1 MSRLSDEQIASREKT
16 LRASVFLSVWAPLT
30 TGIAVLLS
38 RSTTQLADFIR
49 RTIELVA
56 LVVSYGVFRYVKRGA
71 TPDDAESARLE
82 SIAGY
87 FVAAALT
94 ISGLVMIVV
103 AIARVGTFEPGGN
116 VYPGLAIATLG
127 LIVNSWFWRR
137 YARLNREQFSAIMAA
152 QSKLYR
158 AKSMVDVA
166 VIVALTSVAID
177 PTHPATQYIDI
188 TGSLAV
194 AFYLLWSGLRAARE
208 ARSSAETSLQQCKSH
223 ADPA

>member
-1 MSRLSDEQIASREKT
+1 MSPLSEEQIVIREKT
-16 LRASVFLSVWAPLT
+16 LRASLLLSIWAPLT

-49 RTIELVA
+49 RTIQLVA
-56 LVVSYGVFRYVKRGA
+56 LAVSYGVFRFVKKRE

-87 FVAAALT
+87 FVAAAMT

-103 AIARVGTFEPGGN
+103 AISRVGTFEPGGN
-116 VYPGLAIATLG
+116 VYPGLAIAVLG
-127 LIVNSWFWRR
+127 WGVNSWFWRR

-158 AKSMVDVA
+158 AKSLVDVA
-166 VIVALTSVAID
+166 VIAALTSVAIN
-177 PTHPATQYIDI
+177 PTHPVTQYID
-188 TGSLAV
+188 TVGSLAV
-194 AFYLLWSGLRAARE
+194 AAYLLWSGLRAGRE